1 MVQHSNR
8 FREKV
13 FRTDH
18 VQCARSEVT
27 KSIGGIDLFIV
38 VAFLVAIPFFGFYFK
53 RFIRSGED
61 YFLAGKMLP
70 WWVISMSI
78 IGTNIGAY
86 DYMGSAGGAYRFGIA
101 QAHYE
106 WIGAIPAMILSALL
120 FVPYYWKA
128 GVYTVPEFL
137 GKRYNL
143 AVRVIEAVLWGTF
156 LACVLGVFFWAS
168 GLMLNEYLGLPIEV
182 SLIITAVIVGVYTI
196 TGGLAAVA
204 MTDVVQLLVMFIGG
218 IALTVLGL
226 WTVGGWSGMVQA
238 ITPANPDHF
247 KLFLPLDHST
257 YPWLGIILGLG
268 IVLSPAWWCCHQAI
282 IQRTLGAR
290 SEWDAKAGMMFA
302 VFPKM
307 FIPVLVVLPG
317 LITLALNPSLVGS
330 DMDKAFPWLI
340 KNLLP
345 AGLAGLVFA
354 AFMAALI
361 SSVDSTLNSAATLW
375 TKDIYGRFFKKNAS
389 DSHYLRVGR
398 ILTFVFVVWAI
409 IFAPVTK
416 RFPGIYVTMQTLL
429 SIFQGPTFA
438 ITLLGIYWKRAT
450 RWGGLF
456 GLLGGVAVST
466 LLTLMTDWT
475 FLYIAWWSFVGAMV
489 INVVVSLLTPAEPLE
504 KLEGLVYG
512 LVMKDKTIQRVLNN
526 RVEGG
531 KE

>member
-1 MVQHSNR
+1 MDIR
-8 FREKV
+8 
-13 FRTDH
+13 
-18 VQCARSEVT
+18 
-27 KSIGGIDLFIV
+27 GIDLIIV
-38 VAFLVAIPFFGFYFK
+38 VAYLIAIPVFGVYFRK
-53 RFIRSGED
+53 YVKTEED

-86 DYMGSAGGAYRFGIA
+86 DYMGAAGGAYRFGIA
-101 QAHYE
+101 QANYE
-106 WIGAIPAMILSALL
+106 WIGAIPAMVLSALL

-143 AVRVIEAVLWGTF
+143 AVRVIEAILWGAF

-168 GLMLNEYLGLPIEV
+168 GLMLNEYLGIPVEV
-182 SLIITAVIVGVYTI
+182 SLLITALIVGVYTI

-218 IALTVLGL
+218 VALTVLGL
-226 WTVGGWSGMVQA
+226 WTVGGWSGLVNA
-238 ITPANPDHF
+238 VTPKNPDHF
-247 KLFLPLDHST
+247 RLFLPLDNPT
-257 YPWLGIILGLG
+257 YPWLGMIFGLAL
-268 IVLSPAWWCCHQAI
+268 VLSPAWWCCHQAI

-290 SEWDAKAGMMFA
+290 SAWDAKAGMLFA
-302 VFPKM
+302 SFPKM
-307 FIPVLVVLPG
+307 LIPILVVLPG
-317 LITLALNPSLVGS
+317 LLALSLNPGLVGA

-375 TKDIYGRFFKKNAS
+375 TRDIYQRFFKKDAS
-389 DSHYLRVGR
+389 DKHYLRVGR
-398 ILTFVFVVWAI
+398 ILTLVFVLWAI
-409 IFAPVTK
+409 AFAPVTK
-416 RFPGIYVTMQTLL
+416 EFPGIYVAMQTLL

-438 ITLLGIYWKRAT
+438 ITLLGIYWKRANQ
-450 RWGGLF
+450 WGGLS
-456 GLLGGVAVST
+456 GLLGGVAISSSLFFIT
-466 LLTLMTDWT
+466 KSS
-475 FLYIAWWSFVGAMV
+475 FLYIAWWSFLGSLL
-489 INVVVSLLTPAEPLE
+489 ITIIVSLLTKPEPSE

-512 LVMKDKTIQRVLNN
+512 LVMKDKSMQDILKKRA
-526 RVEGG
+526 EGG
-531 KE
+531 D

>member
-1 MVQHSNR
+1 MNIS
-8 FREKV
+8 
-13 FRTDH
+13 
-18 VQCARSEVT
+18 
-27 KSIGGIDLFIV
+27 GIDLVIV
-38 VAFLVAIPFFGFYFK
+38 IAYLVAIPIFGVYFK
-53 RFIRSGED
+53 KYVKTEED

-86 DYMGSAGGAYRFGIA
+86 DYMGAAGGAYRFGIA
-101 QAHYE
+101 QANYE
-106 WIGAIPAMILSALL
+106 WIGAIPAMVLAALL

-137 GKRYNL
+137 GKRYNT
-143 AVRVIEAVLWGTF
+143 AVRVIEAILWGAF

-168 GLMLNEYLGLPIEV
+168 GLMLNEYLGIPVEF
-182 SLIITAVIVGVYTI
+182 SLLITALIVGIYTI

-226 WTVGGWSGMVQA
+226 WTVGGWSGLVEA
-238 ITPANPDHF
+238 IKPANPDHF
-247 KLFLPLDHST
+247 KLFLPLSNPT
-257 YPWLGIILGLG
+257 YPWLGMIFGLAL
-268 IVLSPAWWCCHQAI
+268 VLSPAWWCCHQAI

-302 VFPKM
+302 ALPKM
-307 FIPVLVVLPG
+307 FIPILVVLPG
-317 LITLALNPSLVGS
+317 LLALALNPGLIGS

-340 KNLLP
+340 KSLLP

-375 TKDIYGRFFKKNAS
+375 TRDIYQRFFKKDAS
-389 DSHYLRVGR
+389 DKHYLKVGR
-398 ILTFVFVVWAI
+398 ILTLVFVLWAVA
-409 IFAPVTK
+409 FAPVTK
-416 RFPGIYVTMQTLL
+416 AFPGIYVAMQTLL

-438 ITLLGIYWKRAT
+438 ITLLGIYWKRANQ
-450 RWGGLF
+450 WGGLF
-456 GLLGGVAVST
+456 GLLGGVAISSS
-466 LLTLMTDWT
+466 MFFITDIS
-475 FLYIAWWSFVGAMV
+475 FLYIAWWSFLGSML
-489 INVVVSLLTPAEPLE
+489 ITIVVSLLTKPDPIE

-512 LVMKDKTIQRVLNN
+512 LVMKDKKMQDILKKRAQG
-526 RVEGG
+526 E
-531 KE
+531 E

>member
-1 MVQHSNR
+1 MGIH
-8 FREKV
+8 
-13 FRTDH
+13 
-18 VQCARSEVT
+18 
-27 KSIGGIDLFIV
+27 GIDLVIV
-38 VAFLVAIPFFGFYFK
+38 IAYLVAIPIFGVYFK
-53 RFIRSGED
+53 KYVKTEED

-86 DYMGSAGGAYRFGIA
+86 DYMGAAGGAYRFGIA
-101 QAHYE
+101 QANYE
-106 WIGAIPAMILSALL
+106 WIGAIPAMVLAALL

-137 GKRYNL
+137 GKRYNT
-143 AVRVIEAVLWGTF
+143 AVRVIEAILWGAF

-168 GLMLNEYLGLPIEV
+168 GLMLNEYLGIPVEF
-182 SLIITAVIVGVYTI
+182 SLLITALIVGIYTI

-218 IALTVLGL
+218 VALTVLGL
-226 WTVGGWSGMVQA
+226 WTVGGWSGLVEA

-247 KLFLPLDHST
+247 KLFLPLSNPT
-257 YPWLGIILGLG
+257 YPWLGMIFGLAL
-268 IVLSPAWWCCHQAI
+268 VLSPAWWCCHQAI

-290 SEWDAKAGMMFA
+290 SEWDAKAGMLFA
-302 VFPKM
+302 AFPKM
-307 FIPVLVVLPG
+307 LIPILVVLPG
-317 LITLALNPSLVGS
+317 LLALALNPGLAGA

-375 TKDIYGRFFKKNAS
+375 TRDIYQRFFKKDAP
-389 DSHYLRVGR
+389 DRHYLKVGR
-398 ILTFVFVVWAI
+398 ILTLVFVLWAI
-409 IFAPVTK
+409 AFAPVTK
-416 RFPGIYVTMQTLL
+416 AFPGIYVAMQTLL

-438 ITLLGIYWKRAT
+438 ITLLGIYWKRANQ
-450 RWGGLF
+450 WGGLA
-456 GLLGGVAVST
+456 GLLGGVAISSSMFFVTKAS
-466 LLTLMTDWT
+466 
-475 FLYIAWWSFVGAMV
+475 FLYIAWWSFLGS
-489 INVVVSLLTPAEPLE
+489 ILITIIVSLLTKPDPIE

-512 LVMKDKTIQRVLNN
+512 LVMKDENLQDILKKRA
-526 RVEGG
+526 EG
-531 KE
+531 EE